1 MIVELQRTS
10 VFEEYAHE
18 SVGTDFVW
26 FEVIVRVEKLN
37 PVPRRELTDLISS
50 GVTASVG
57 LLNEADPTSERFA
70 DFARPVS

>member
-37 PVPRRELTDLISS
+37 PVPRRKLLDPITGS
-50 GVTASVG
+50 VTASVG
-57 LLNEADPTSERFA
+57 LLHESYPTSKRSA
-70 DFARPVS
+70 DFGRPVS